1 MKIHSFFYGICFV
14 MASINRT
21 TNQIIMKRLIL
32 FSLLL
37 SFTAPAFTQDINNLP
52 FIEVTGIA
60 EKEII
65 PNEIYISIALEERYD
80 GKKNITLE
88 EQEKSLK
95 KGLLEI
101 GIDLSQL
108 SLSNANSD
116 YIHVKWRKKDAINR
130 AEYQILVTDAEA
142 VGKVFQKLDEL
153 DIQNAHIAKVDHSN
167 IENIKRETRIIAIKD
182 AKEKAND
189 LLTAIGESTG
199 QALLVRENNF
209 DYRPMITRNLNYNQ
223 EAGLSYAKV
232 GPAPIEFQKLKI
244 NASVFVKFAIKQ

>member
-1 MKIHSFFYGICFV
+1 
-14 MASINRT
+14 
-21 TNQIIMKRLIL
+21 MKRQVLL
-32 FSLLL
+32 SLLL
-37 SFTAPAFTQDINNLP
+37 SFTAPAFTQDFNNLP

-60 EKEII
+60 EREII

-95 KGLLEI
+95 TGLLDI
-101 GIDLSQL
+101 GIDLKQL

-116 YIHVKWRKKDAINR
+116 YIQIKWRKKDAINR
-130 AEYQILVTDAEA
+130 TQYQLLINNAEA

-167 IENIKRETRIIAIKD
+167 IENIKRETRINAIKD
-182 AKEKAND
+182 AKEKATD
-189 LLTAIGESTG
+189 LLTAIGESIG

-209 DYRPMITRNLNYNQ
+209 NYQPMVTRNLSYNQ
-223 EAGLSYAKV
+223 EDKMSYAKV